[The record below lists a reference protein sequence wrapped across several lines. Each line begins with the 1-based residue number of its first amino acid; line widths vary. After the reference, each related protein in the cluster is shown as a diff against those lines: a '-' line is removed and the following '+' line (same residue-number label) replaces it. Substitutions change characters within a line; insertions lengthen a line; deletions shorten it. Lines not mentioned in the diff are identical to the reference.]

1 MAMLNNQMVRCIKQL
16 LNGVYV
22 AQVATVTG
30 LATAAFA
37 FRKNAVS
44 DFKPQT
50 DRGKQWE
57 HDVKWPSGFLRAVW
71 ARPTQLPE
79 GAERWI
85 ARGDYSINVHWA

>member
-1 MAMLNNQMVRCIKQL
+1 MVYLLKMVIFHGYVSHNQMVRCIKQL

-37 FRKNAVS
+37 FRKNAGLS

-50 DRGKQWE
+50 VGT
-57 HDVKWPSGFLRAVW
+57 SGN
-71 ARPTQLPE
+71 TM
-79 GAERWI
+79 
-85 ARGDYSINVHWA
+85 